1 MLLKSHAKI
10 NLTLKIGRKAKGGLH
25 QIESVMHPIDL
36 FDNLA
41 FEKIELDDV
50 QIESNNHSILNK
62 DNLAYKAAMLLKK
75 RFGVHSGIKIRI
87 EKNIPLGAGLGG
99 GSSNAAATLIALN
112 SMWKLRLDHK
122 KLMALGFELGSD
134 IPFFIPAKPALVEG
148 VGDKVKPITIYPK
161 INAVIINPGFQV
173 STKWAYDAYDR
184 NRKKSPKRK
193 ALSARNYSKLVSKKD
208 IDGMADNLHN
218 DFTEVV
224 GKKYKVVKEM
234 IALLNKYGAL
244 NSCMSGSGPT
254 VYGLYSSIYTAR
266 EAYFKLKDI
275 YPFVY
280 LTKTV

>member
-10 NLTLKIGRKAKGGLH
+10 NLTLKIGKKAKGGLH

-36 FDNLA
+36 FDNLS
-41 FEKIELDDV
+41 FEKFDHDDIEI
-50 QIESNNHSILNK
+50 QSNNHSILNK

-75 RFGVHSGIKIRI
+75 RFGVHSGIKITI

-112 SMWKLRLDHK
+112 SMWKLKLDHK
-122 KLMALGFELGSD
+122 KLMAIGFELGSD
-134 IPFFIPAKPALVEG
+134 VPFFIPSKPALVEG
-148 VGDKVKPITIYPK
+148 VGDKVKPIASYPK

-173 STKWAYDAYDR
+173 STKWAYDAYDK
-184 NRKKSPKRK
+184 NKKKLPRSK
-193 ALSARNYSKLVSKKD
+193 AISASAYAKLVQKKD
-208 IDGMADNLHN
+208 IDGMADNLSN

-224 GKKYKVVKEM
+224 SKKYKVVREM
-234 IALLNKYGAL
+234 TSLLNKYGAL
-244 NSCMSGSGPT
+244 NACMSGSGPT

>member
-10 NLTLKIGRKAKGGLH
+10 NLTLKIGRKAKGSLH

-36 FDNLA
+36 YDNLA
-41 FEKIELDDV
+41 FEKIEQDDV
-50 QIESNNHSILNK
+50 LIESNNHSILNK

-75 RFGVHSGIKIRI
+75 RFGIHSGVKIRI

-99 GSSNAAATLIALN
+99 GSSNAASALIALN
-112 SMWKLRLDHK
+112 SMWKLRLDQK
-122 KLMALGFELGSD
+122 KLMSIAFELGSD
-134 IPFFIPAKPALVEG
+134 VPFFIPGKPALIEG
-148 VGDKVKPITIYPK
+148 VGEKVRPITSYPK

-184 NRKKSPKRK
+184 NKKKASKRK
-193 ALSARNYSKLVSKKD
+193 ALSAKDYAKLVQKKD
-208 IDGMADNLHN
+208 IEGMADHLHN

-234 IALLNKYGAL
+234 TSLLNKYGAL
-244 NSCMSGSGPT
+244 NACMSGSGPT